1 MEGDLATVCPD
12 YGKAEDLELNAV
24 PNYKGPAIIE
34 RSTLD
39 ELVVYFTLP
48 PTSNDPGA
56 SGTPARSTLSGWKAM
71 PLFPV
76 GAKIWLSV
84 EYYQTGYFD
93 HSFNFALRDHEAGLL
108 LVGAGRDHILTGP
121 DGSLEDPVLE
131 PALVSHVQQL
141 CEAKTWNDG
150 CSEPEIL
157 TYYSVEVEA
166 DAKVTFSDGE
176 TKSVTIGGVDYDA
189 SVSASV
195 RQLSPLCVTDAVPIG
210 GVRLQLV
217 VKDLESRVAQ
227 LEVGESPA
235 GDDAG
240 PPP

>member
-1 MEGDLATVCPD
+1 MGLSAIVRGQWGEGLFAGHLWVFLGRRRDQDLHCGHVDCISLQRRSQRRDAQASERGGIQLTAARLAVRRVRAVTYSACRYNLASRFVYAVRD
-12 YGKAEDLELNAV
+12 CLN
-24 PNYKGPAIIE
+24 
-34 RSTLD
+34 LC
-39 ELVVYFTLP
+39 
-48 PTSNDPGA
+48 
-56 SGTPARSTLSGWKAM
+56 
-71 PLFPV
+71 
-76 GAKIWLSV
+76 V
-84 EYYQTGYFD
+84 EI
-93 HSFNFALRDHEAGLL
+93 S
-108 LVGAGRDHILTGP
+108 
-121 DGSLEDPVLE
+121 
-131 PALVSHVQQL
+131 
-141 CEAKTWNDG
+141 G

-217 VKDLESRVAQ
+217 VKDLERRVAQ
-227 LEVGESPA
+227 LEVGESPV